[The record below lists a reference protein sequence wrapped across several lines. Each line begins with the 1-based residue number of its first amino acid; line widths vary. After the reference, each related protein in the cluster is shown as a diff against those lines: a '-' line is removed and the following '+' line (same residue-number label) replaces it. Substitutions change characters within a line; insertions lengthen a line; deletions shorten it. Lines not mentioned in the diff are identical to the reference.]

1 MKCTPRMFSELFAVR
16 TIRFD
21 SIRAAR
27 MVHGGAC
34 RRDVRGYGRYD
45 SRSGR
50 QAIVHQLRKDPP
62 IYGKV
67 YRESLDQRDYPC
79 TADSYPNRYR
89 LLLER
94 VQAAYR

>member
-27 MVHGGAC
+27 TVHGAC
-34 RRDVRGYGRYD
+34 RRDVRGYGRGD

-50 QAIVHQLRKDPP
+50 QVIVHQLRKDPP

-67 YRESLDQRDYPC
+67 YRKSLDQRDYSR

-89 LLLER
+89 LLLKR